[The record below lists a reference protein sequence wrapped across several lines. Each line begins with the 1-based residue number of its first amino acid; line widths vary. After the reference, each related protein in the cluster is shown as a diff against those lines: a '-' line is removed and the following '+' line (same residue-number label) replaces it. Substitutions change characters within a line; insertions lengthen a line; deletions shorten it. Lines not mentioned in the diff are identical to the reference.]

1 MENEK
6 KPLDTIRV
14 YCLYIDQNNNIIKV
28 SLTNQYIDNSI
39 IHKDNLLKMV
49 HCNSIQHNDCK
60 YYFKNMMLY
69 NVHHD
74 VDDVEKMVYDEN
86 YDWQVYFKDCLYEI
100 NMYKDLIIPKALPAF
115 HDIQSLFIFYHEK
128 KSAIRNSD
136 SKSRKVTTKRV
147 RINELSNKT
156 RRHITTA

>member
-1 MENEK
+1 
-6 KPLDTIRV
+6 
-14 YCLYIDQNNNIIKV
+14 
-28 SLTNQYIDNSI
+28 
-39 IHKDNLLKMV
+39 
-49 HCNSIQHNDCK
+49 
-60 YYFKNMMLY
+60 MMLY

-100 NMYKDLIIPKALPAF
+100 NMYKDLIIPNALPAF

-136 SKSRKVTTKRV
+136 SKSRKMTTKRV